1 MTSVQTRQRT
11 LLTGAATIALIL
23 TVAGC
28 AGSAGTTQTPGG
40 GGGVDVVALY
50 AGIWEGT
57 FDISMGSGG
66 LSLVLNHDEGVWS
79 GNVMFDADG
88 EIVDGAIESFAVTD
102 EGCTFQTFV
111 QGAAD
116 VFFKARLEEGAM
128 IGSLEVYAES
138 ELVADGMFT
147 LKKK

>member
-1 MTSVQTRQRT
+1 MTSAQTRQRT
-11 LLTGAATIALIL
+11 LLTGAATIALLL

-40 GGGVDVVALY
+40 GGGVDAVTLY
-50 AGIWEGT
+50 AGMWEGT
-57 FDISMGSGG
+57 FDISMGSGN
-66 LSLVLNHDEGVWS
+66 LRLVLNHEAGTWT
-79 GNVMFDADG
+79 GNVMFDAEG
-88 EIVDGAIESFAVTD
+88 EIIEGAVESFAVTD

-116 VFFKARLEEGAM
+116 VFFMARLEEGVM
-128 IGSLEVYAES
+128 VGSLEAYAES
-138 ELVADGMFT
+138 ELVSDGTFT